1 MGQSHN
7 TGFTDFKKQG
17 LVGVTYRKKIERKW
31 WVVGLE
37 PVCCKIQQKMFLT
50 SYWFVEYGDL

>member
-50 SYWFVEYGDL
+50 RYWFVE

>member
-17 LVGVTYRKKIERKW
+17 FVGVTYRKKIERKW
-31 WVVGLE
+31 WVVGLVGSL
-37 PVCCKIQQKMFLT
+37 PFLT
-50 SYWFVEYGDL
+50 FPAYF